1 MAKRKQ
7 QTTLNDNGSNNEV
20 PVTSAH
26 SHKTPQQISKHSVAK
41 KTGQVKESDNKS
53 SSNYCRAKRLSIIQ
67 KILLTC
73 IISIVAVLLYVIFKP
88 QSEPLSD
95 SAILTTDLTSSI
107 EEQIPIAARPSDST
121 ESVEAR
127 LPSPFSVVPKG
138 RRVKVYGGQAST
150 ATEQS
155 AAADQK
161 AEIEILPTTLE
172 TGPAFVATTAE
183 KALPTEARL
192 PRVYGGQA
200 SSLQSA
206 ETFYQQ
212 KDFNKAYAVYN
223 QLRQNLTA
231 SSRGPLEST
240 VPEELLRDFLL
251 LKMALCMKNVG
262 DAEQADRLFRA
273 VSKNRSSVIKITA
286 YYHNSIDLMQ
296 KKQYLKARTKA
307 YQTLALID
315 AIDWPSPSGK
325 GSTVR
330 RPRSVPHGA
339 ADNLNNDLSWRLVR
353 DCQFIAAECLTQEI
367 LSLCDADKALPP
379 DLWPHSLEFDPF
391 VNLTEVQLLS
401 LLSSGSKQLNKALL
415 APQIQSVAWASS
427 PRILGQDGQATPA
440 SRSQTRDEGRVTSDV
455 DHPSSIFHRHSTSS
469 VEPSFALARW
479 EVSCCGASVE
489 ELLERFAAN
498 ANLDISW
505 AYESAGQPSGDAPR
519 QSTAETAVMRNEA
532 VNLYM
537 SAATAQQLV
546 TTSAGC
552 TGLLARFDNE
562 GIIKICNPFHYT
574 SLSEHKA
581 LLIEQ
586 AISLWQKYLLT
597 FGDDESAPN
606 AHFALGLLQAHQGQ
620 PIDAIAEYK
629 LTANRYPRTSLA
641 PFALL
646 YSSKLK
652 IDLRDYLGA
661 REDLKQLIEQYPNSE
676 PSDLACLHLADATM
690 KAGLL
695 QEAARLY
702 RKVYYLGR
710 SLESQRVSA
719 LGAGRCFYEE
729 KDYENAAKWLTRY
742 INTSDPPKAGKSQEF
757 CLAYFHLGKANLALG
772 KYQQAINTF
781 QHALMG
787 QILTKEYVE
796 IVSALVE
803 VYVQQRDFVG
813 ALKILENARYRQLS
827 QTESIEISLLKASVL
842 RSMGLV
848 DKALALLGDV
858 VQYLPN
864 SWLKAKVSF
873 EQAKCSIAKGDL
885 QAARKRLAEV
895 LVFVE
900 PGPLA
905 HEVRYELADVCFKLG
920 DNAQAIFICS
930 QLLARAKPGS
940 TELAEVWT
948 SSSLPSAGELEAATK
963 QKALDLLAKAYT
975 EEKNYEKAALALL
988 SQWPGQNP
996 ARSNPPK
1003 SGTDQISL
1011 PAVHSGQAENAKTK
1025 SVSEKSNRED
1035 ITSKGPIKQD
1045 AQHNEG

>member
-7 QTTLNDNGSNNEV
+7 QIVKMPYGTTINDNGSNDEV

-26 SHKTPQQISKHSVAK
+26 PRKTPQQIRKHSVAK
-41 KTGQVKESDNKS
+41 KTEPVKESDNKS
-53 SSNYCRAKRLSIIQ
+53 SSNYCRARLLSIIQ

-73 IISIVAVLLYVIFKP
+73 IISIAAVLLYAIFKP

-95 SAILTTDLTSSI
+95 SAILTTDMTSSI

-121 ESVEAR
+121 ESVEVSPR
-127 LPSPFSVVPKG
+127 LDQLSGSE
-138 RRVKVYGGQAST
+138 QLIETST
-150 ATEQS
+150 ATEPS
-155 AAADQK
+155 K
-161 AEIEILPTTLE
+161 PAEGGLE
-172 TGPAFVATTAE
+172 AGPAFVAATAE
-183 KALPTEARL
+183 RALPTRL
-192 PRVYGGQA
+192 GGPRVYGGQA

-206 ETFYQQ
+206 ETFYQH

-231 SSRGPLEST
+231 PSQGSLESPPRRM
-240 VPEELLRDFLL
+240 PEELLRDFLL

-262 DAEQADRLFRA
+262 DAEQAHRLFRA
-273 VSKNRSSVIKITA
+273 VSQSRSYVIRITA
-286 YYHNSIDLMQ
+286 YYHQSIDLIQ

-315 AIDWPSPSGK
+315 AIDWPTPSGK
-325 GSTVR
+325 GSAVR
-330 RPRSVPHGA
+330 RPRSVPHGT
-339 ADNLNNDLSWRLVR
+339 ADSLNSDLTWRLTR
-353 DCQFIAAECLTQEI
+353 DCQFIAAECLTKEI

-401 LLSSGSKQLNKALL
+401 LLSSGSKRLNKALL
-415 APQIQSVAWASS
+415 APQIQSIGREESQS
-427 PRILGQDGQATPA
+427 PPLRLREDPPRRRPAKAEDGLEPA
-440 SRSQTRDEGRVTSDV
+440 QGFSLT
-455 DHPSSIFHRHSTSS
+455 
-469 VEPSFALARW
+469 RW

-505 AYESAGQPSGDAPR
+505 AYESAVQPSGDAPQ

-546 TTSAGC
+546 ATSAGC

-562 GIIKICNPFHYT
+562 GIIKIYNPFHYT
-574 SLSEHKA
+574 SLSEHKS
-581 LLIEQ
+581 LLNQQ

-606 AHFALGLLQAHQGQ
+606 GHFALGLLQAQRGQ
-620 PIDAIAEYK
+620 PTNAIAEYK

-710 SLESQRVSA
+710 SLESQRASA

-742 INTSDPPKAGKSQEF
+742 INTSDSPKAGKSLDF

-772 KYQQAINTF
+772 KYQQAINAF

-787 QILTKEYVE
+787 QIQTKEYIE

-803 VYVQQRDFVG
+803 VHVQQRDFVE
-813 ALKILENARYRQLS
+813 ALKVLENARYRQLP
-827 QTESIEISLLKASVL
+827 QTESIEILLLKASVL

-858 VQYLPN
+858 VQYLPD

-885 QAARKRLAEV
+885 QAARKCLAEV

-920 DNAQAIFICS
+920 DNAQAILICS
-930 QLLARAKPGS
+930 QLLGGAKPW
-940 TELAEVWT
+940 TE
-948 SSSLPSAGELEAATK
+948 SSPPSAGDLEAATK

-988 SQWPGQNP
+988 SQWPKRSTGQVE
-996 ARSNPPK
+996 S
-1003 SGTDQISL
+1003 I
-1011 PAVHSGQAENAKTK
+1011 KTK

-1035 ITSKGPIKQD
+1035 ITSQGPIKQD